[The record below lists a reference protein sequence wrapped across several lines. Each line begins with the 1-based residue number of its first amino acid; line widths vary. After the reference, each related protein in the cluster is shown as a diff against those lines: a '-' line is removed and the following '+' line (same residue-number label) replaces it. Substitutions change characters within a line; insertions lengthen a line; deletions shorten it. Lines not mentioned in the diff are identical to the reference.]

1 MYRAIILVFS
11 FRAVDVNRNLKDF
24 NLNGS
29 TQYRKFLEEGKSH
42 LILAGDIANWYFGDS
57 FT

>member
-24 NLNGS
+24 NLNGC

-42 LILAGDIANWYFGDS
+42 LILAGDIAN
-57 FT
+57 